1 MSRGKLRGTFLFS
14 KVSCPFRAANFARML
29 LPRQNTFR
37 SYRELFRE
45 LLDSLYDRDEVDAIF
60 RTVVEEQLGVAWSHQ
75 LLEARFSESDINRV
89 SPLLEQLAT
98 GKPLQYVIGHTDFL
112 GCRMRV
118 DERVLIPRPETEEL
132 CELVLDENPKDQS
145 LRVLDI
151 GAGSGCIPIALKK
164 HASMWQI
171 SAVDVDRGALAL
183 ATQNA
188 KENDVDV
195 QFHQNDILATQELQ
209 GQYDLIVS
217 NPPYVAEEEKMDIL
231 KNALVHEP
239 HLALFVPD
247 TDTML
252 FYRKIAQL
260 ASKALAPGARLYF
273 EINCRFGPET
283 IAVMEEAG
291 LHNCRLIV
299 DLSGKPRF
307 ATGEA

>member
-1 MSRGKLRGTFLFS
+1 
-14 KVSCPFRAANFARML
+14 ML

-45 LLDSLYDRDEVDAIF
+45 LLDSLYDRDEMDAIF
-60 RTVVEEQLGVAWSHQ
+60 RSVMEDRLGVAWSHQ
-75 LLEARFSESDINRV
+75 LLDARFSESDINRV

-98 GKPLQYVIGHTDFL
+98 CRPLQYVLGHTDFM
-112 GCRMRV
+112 GCRIRV

-132 CELVLDENPKDQS
+132 CEAVLQENTKDRA

-151 GAGSGCIPIALKK
+151 GTGSGCIAIALKK
-164 HASMWQI
+164 HAPTWQV
-171 SAVDVDRGALAL
+171 SAVDVDWGALAL

-195 QFHQNDILATQELQ
+195 QFHQNDILNAQELK

-231 KNALVHEP
+231 DNVLVHEP

-260 ASKALAPGARLYF
+260 AAKALTSRGRLYF
-273 EINCRFGPET
+273 EINCRFGAET
-283 IAVMEEAG
+283 IAVMEAAG
-291 LHNCRLIV
+291 LHNCRLKV
-299 DLSGKPRF
+299 DLSGKQRF
-307 ATGEA
+307 AAGEA

>member
-1 MSRGKLRGTFLFS
+1 
-14 KVSCPFRAANFARML
+14 ML

-60 RTVVEEQLGVAWSHQ
+60 RSVMEDRLGVAWSHQ
-75 LLEARFSESDINRV
+75 LLDARFSESDINRV

-98 GKPLQYVIGHTDFL
+98 GRPLQYVLGHTDFL
-112 GCRMRV
+112 GCRIRV

-132 CELVLDENPKDQS
+132 CETVLREQPQDRA

-151 GAGSGCIPIALKK
+151 GTGSGCIAIALKK
-164 HASMWQI
+164 HAPAWQV
-171 SAVDVDRGALAL
+171 SALDVDSGALAL
-183 ATQNA
+183 AAQNA
-188 KENDVDV
+188 IENAVDV
-195 QFHQNDILATQELQ
+195 QFHQNDILNAQELK

-231 KNALVHEP
+231 DNVLVHEP

-260 ASKALAPGARLYF
+260 AATALAPGGRLYF
-273 EINCRFGPET
+273 EINCRFGADT
-283 IAVMEEAG
+283 LAVMEEAG
-291 LHNCRLIV
+291 LRNSRLIV
-299 DLSGKPRF
+299 DLSGKQRF
-307 ATGEA
+307 AAGEA